1 VMNTTRAR
9 LVTSLVAG
17 LLLAAAGSADAQE
30 WKIYMIG
37 KVDPIVASYYAEET
51 PWIFYRDDE
60 SMYVFALGCNRV
72 AKVERDGT
80 VLPTPACP
88 VERVPTTIW
97 RIYVGILELE
107 GKRLDDSLDRLRGLT
122 TAYNAAVANATIA
135 AANAQRIGRLE
146 DATVGLEDSL
156 KFLNLQLGD
165 ARSEVDRVL
174 QSSSIV
180 SQAAGQYR
188 VMELNQV
195 GRRRYFFAP
204 R

>member
-1 VMNTTRAR
+1 MMNTTRAR
-9 LVTSLVAG
+9 LVTLLVAG

-30 WKIYMIG
+30 WKIHMIG

-72 AKVERDGT
+72 VKVERDGT

-165 ARSEVDRVL
+165 ARNDVDRVL
-174 QSSSIV
+174 LSSATV
-180 SQAAGQYR
+180 SQAARAYR
-188 VMELNQV
+188 EMEQNQV

>member
-1 VMNTTRAR
+1 MMNTTRAR
-9 LVTSLVAG
+9 LVTLLVAG

-51 PWIFYRDDE
+51 PWLFYRDDE

-72 AKVERDGT
+72 VKVERDGT

-146 DATVGLEDSL
+146 DATFGLEDSL
-156 KFLNLQLGD
+156 KFLNLQMED
-165 ARSEVDRVL
+165 ARSDVDRVL
-174 QSSSIV
+174 RSSSAV
-180 SQAAGQYR
+180 SEAARSYR
-188 VMELNQV
+188 DMEQRQV

>member
-1 VMNTTRAR
+1 MMNTTGVR
-9 LVTSLVAG
+9 LATLLVVG
-17 LLLAAAGSADAQE
+17 LLLAGAGSADAQE

-60 SMYVFALGCNRV
+60 SMYVFAVGCNRV
-72 AKVERDGT
+72 AKVERGGT
-80 VLPTPACP
+80 AIPLPACP

-97 RIYVGILELE
+97 RVYVGLLELE
-107 GKRLDDSLDRLRGLT
+107 GKRLDDGLDRLRGLT
-122 TAYNAAVANATIA
+122 TAYNTAVANATIA

-156 KFLNLQLGD
+156 KFLNLQMDD

-174 QSSSIV
+174 RSSSTV
-180 SQAAGQYR
+180 SDAARSYR
-188 VMELNQV
+188 EMEQNQV

>member
-1 VMNTTRAR
+1 MMNTTRAR
-9 LVTSLVAG
+9 LVTLLVAG

-30 WKIYMIG
+30 WKIHMIG
-37 KVDPIVASYYAEET
+37 KIDPIVASYYAEET

-72 AKVERDGT
+72 VKVERDGT

>member
-1 VMNTTRAR
+1 MMNTTRAR
-9 LVTSLVAG
+9 LVTLLVAG

-30 WKIYMIG
+30 WKIHMIG

-72 AKVERDGT
+72 VKVERDGT

-146 DATVGLEDSL
+146 DATVGLEESL

-165 ARSEVDRVL
+165 ARNDVDRVL
-174 QSSSIV
+174 LSSATV
-180 SQAAGQYR
+180 SQAARAYR
-188 VMELNQV
+188 EMEQNQV

>member
-1 VMNTTRAR
+1 MMNTTRAR

-72 AKVERDGT
+72 AKVERGGAAIP
-80 VLPTPACP
+80 LPACP
-88 VERVPTTIW
+88 VERVPTTVW
-97 RIYVGILELE
+97 RVYVGLLELE
-107 GKRLDDSLDRLRGLT
+107 GKRLDDGLDRLRGLT
-122 TAYNAAVANATIA
+122 TAYNTAVANATIA

-174 QSSSIV
+174 QSSATV